1 MVEHVRVSVLDRQTH
16 HELETWRM
24 LLDRALS
31 AIDAVERGSG
41 VRQQIRIGG
50 GTVLSA
56 LWGHRYSKDVDLFTR
71 DPQVLGHL
79 RPWLNDDVAAILG
92 TNYEEGS
99 NAIKFR
105 LKAGSID
112 VVAAADILPDS
123 APTIESYRGRD
134 VEIEDP
140 AEIIAKKLFHR
151 GDRGTVRDYV
161 DLVEAFDR
169 LPNLAVR
176 LAMPLRG
183 KIARATEVLT
193 QMSEDRLAEQL
204 GAVRFIGK
212 PTDAAELRTRAL
224 SAMKA
229 ISEPDDPPTVAQ
241 QAAWLAA
248 QRGNGR

>member
-1 MVEHVRVSVLDRQTH
+1 MSILDRQTH
-16 HELETWRM
+16 HELDTWRT

-31 AIDAVERGSG
+31 AIETVERSSG

-71 DPQVLGHL
+71 DPQTLGHL

-105 LKAGSID
+105 LRAGSID

-123 APTIESYRGRD
+123 VPTTETYRGRT

-169 LPNLAVR
+169 MPNLATR
-176 LAMPLRG
+176 LARPLRG
-183 KIARATEVLT
+183 KIARSMEVLT
-193 QMSEDRLAEQL
+193 QMSEDRLGEQL
-204 GAVRFIGK
+204 LSIRFIGAPP
-212 PTDAAELRTRAL
+212 PTDEIRVRAL
-224 SAMKA
+224 AAMKA
-229 ISEPDDPPTVAQ
+229 ISDGDDQQTAAQ
-241 QAAWLAA
+241 HAAWLAA
-248 QRGNGR
+248 KRGNGR